1 MRHYRSLI
9 GKELEGYFG
18 SPMALIFLGIFLVVT
33 LYTFF
38 WVEAFFIGGLAEMRG
53 LFRWMPILM
62 IFLISALTMRQWSEE
77 QRSGT
82 LETLL
87 TLPVGA
93 VNLVLAKFA
102 SVLIMVALAMALTIP
117 LTITVSTLGNLDW
130 GPVIAGYLATLLLSS
145 AYIALGLFASSRTDN
160 QIVALMLTVI
170 MGGMLYFA
178 GTGVATEFVPAPLA
192 AFLRAIGT
200 DSRFQSIQ
208 RGVLDLRDLVYYL
221 TLTAG
226 FLTLNIL
233 SIQSIRWSRHHNHV
247 RIREILIS
255 SLVIVNLVLGNV
267 WLHPLRFLRV
277 DVTQQQEFS
286 LSDTTKSLLAGLTEP
301 LIIQGFFSEKT
312 HPLLAPVVPSLTDM
326 LIEYDIAGG
335 TLVEMQILDPTTDPD
350 LEVDA
355 TQTYGIQ
362 PIPFQVAE
370 RYETSVRNSYFHVL
384 LRYADQHVV
393 LSVGELV
400 EVNNERDG
408 STTVTLGT
416 LEYNLT
422 RAIKQVVYGF
432 QSVEAVLETLDE
444 PVILSFVV
452 TADQLGEQALAD
464 MATVQ
469 DTGEELAAN
478 SAGQFIFE
486 LVDPD
491 AEGSKFPRDTLINAY
506 GLQPYPASF
515 GTPAAYYFHLILE
528 LNDQLHLLFPQGE
541 ISRTSVRAAIDET
554 IQRHTPGFLRTVGV
568 WIPPSVPTQN
578 FLGQQMDPL
587 SSWNQVLEALLD
599 EYAVEYV
606 DLEEGLVGDQID
618 VLVLVAPQMLSDRA
632 QFSIDQYLMRGGA
645 LVVAASSYAL
655 APDMLTSLTSLQP
668 VFSGMAEMLEHYGV
682 RVGRELVLD
691 LQNSPFP
698 VTVPRTVENNMTIN
712 EYRALDYP
720 FFVDIRSD
728 AMAEGNPA
736 LANLTAV
743 TLNYASPVT
752 LVEELNAD
760 RVTQTLMYSSPDSWL
775 TEDINIQPDFEQYA
789 EYGFPIPPE
798 TERASHPLAVTVQG
812 QFQSYFADKP
822 NPWTVAEEGTE
833 AETETGAANEFN
845 VIETSPDDTRLVV
858 VGSAEF
864 LDDMILDLMGL
875 LVQDQIASN
884 LLFLQNLVDWSLED
898 VELLS
903 IRARGNTVRVLKPL
917 ERQEQVSL
925 EILNYVLALLAL
937 VIVAGVWRWRSTH
950 QTPLG
955 EQGESVF

>member
-1 MRHYRSLI
+1 MRQYRSLI

-93 VNLVLAKFA
+93 VKLVLAKFA
-102 SVLIMVALAMALTIP
+102 AVLVMVALAMALTMP
-117 LTITVSTLGNLDW
+117 LTVTVSTLGNLDP
-130 GPVIAGYLATLLLSS
+130 GPVVAGYLATLLLSS
-145 AYIALGLFASSRTDN
+145 AYVALGLFASSRTDN

-170 MGGMLYFA
+170 MGGVLYFA
-178 GTGVATEFVPAPLA
+178 GTGVATEFLPASLGA
-192 AFLRAIGT
+192 LLRAIGT

-208 RGVLDLRDLVYYL
+208 RGVIDLRDLVYYL

-226 FLTLNIL
+226 FLSLNIL
-233 SIQSIRWSRHHNHV
+233 SIQSIRWSRRHNHV
-247 RIREILIS
+247 RIREILLTALI
-255 SLVIVNLVLGNV
+255 IVNLVLANI

-277 DVTQQQEFS
+277 DVTQQREFS
-286 LSDTTKSLLAGLTEP
+286 LSDTTQSLLAGLTEP

-312 HPLLAPVVPSLTDM
+312 HPLLAPVVPSLSDM

-335 TLVEMQILDPTTDPD
+335 SMVELQILDPTTDPD
-350 LEVDA
+350 LETDA

-384 LRYADQHVV
+384 LRHADQHVV
-393 LSVGELV
+393 LSVAELV
-400 EVNNERDG
+400 EVHNNRDG
-408 STTVTLGT
+408 STFVTLGT

-432 QSVEAVLETLDE
+432 QSVESVLETLDQ
-444 PVILSFVV
+444 PVRLSFIV
-452 TADQLGEQALAD
+452 TPDMLREQGLAD

-469 DTGEELAAN
+469 DTGQELEAN
-478 SAGQFIFE
+478 ADGQFIFE

-491 AEGSKFPRDTLINAY
+491 AADSRFPRDTLINAY
-506 GLQPYPASF
+506 GLQPYPASIVA
-515 GTPAAYYFHLILE
+515 PAEYYFHLILE
-528 LNDQLHLLFPQGE
+528 LNEQLHLIFPQGA

-554 IQRHTPGFLRTVGV
+554 IQRNSPGFLRTVGV

-578 FLGQQMDPL
+578 FLGQQMEPL
-587 SSWNQVLEALLD
+587 SSWNQVVQALLD
-599 EYAVEYV
+599 EYNVEYV
-606 DLEEGLVGDQID
+606 DLEAGLVSDQVD
-618 VLVLVAPQMLSDRA
+618 VLVLVAPQLLSERA
-632 QFSIDQYLMRGGA
+632 QFSVDQYLMRGGA
-645 LVVAASSYAL
+645 LVVAASSYTMV
-655 APDMLTSLTSLQP
+655 PDMLSGLTSLQP
-668 VFSGMAEMLEHYGV
+668 IASGMAEMLAHYGV
-682 RVGRELVLD
+682 EIGHELVMD

-698 VTVPRTVENNMTIN
+698 VTVPRTIDDNVIIN
-712 EYRALDYP
+712 EYQALDYP
-720 FFVDIRSD
+720 FFVDVRSD

-736 LANLTAV
+736 VANLTAV
-743 TLNYASPVT
+743 TLNYVSPLT
-752 LVEELNAD
+752 LLTESSEKY
-760 RVTQTLMYSSPDSWL
+760 VTQILMLSSPDSWL
-775 TEDINIQPDFEQYA
+775 VEDFNIQPDFDQYA
-789 EYGFPIPPE
+789 EFGFPIPPA
-798 TERASHPLAVTVQG
+798 TERAVYPLAVTVQG
-812 QFQSYFADKP
+812 QFTSFFADKP
-822 NPWTVAEEGTE
+822 NPWTTAEADETDE
-833 AETETGAANEFN
+833 ETEFQNEFN
-845 VIETSPDDTRLVV
+845 LIATSPDDTRLVV

-864 LDDMILDLMGL
+864 LDDTILDLMGL
-875 LVQDQIASN
+875 LVQEQIDSN

-903 IRARGNTVRVLKPL
+903 IRARGNTVRVLEPR

-925 EILNYVLALLAL
+925 EILNYVMALLAL
-937 VIVAGVWRWRSTH
+937 VIVAGVWRWRSSH
-950 QTPLG
+950 QTPLD
-955 EQGESVF
+955 EQGETVL

>member
-1 MRHYRSLI
+1 MRQYRSLI

-93 VNLVLAKFA
+93 VNLVLAKFVA
-102 SVLIMVALAMALTIP
+102 VLVMVALAMALTLP
-117 LTITVSTLGNLDW
+117 LTVTVSTLGNLDW
-130 GPVIAGYLATLLLSS
+130 GPVVAGYLATLLLSS
-145 AYIALGLFASSRTDN
+145 SYVALGLFASSRTDN

-170 MGGMLYFA
+170 MGGVLYFA
-178 GTGVATEFVPAPLA
+178 GTGVATEFVPATLGS
-192 AFLRAIGT
+192 FLRAIGT
-200 DSRFQSIQ
+200 DSRFASIQ
-208 RGVLDLRDLVYYL
+208 RGVIDLRDLVYYL
-221 TLTAG
+221 TLTAA
-226 FLTLNIL
+226 FLTLNVL
-233 SIQSIRWSRHHNHV
+233 SVQSLRWSRHHNHI
-247 RIREILIS
+247 RLREILIS
-255 SLVIVNLVLGNV
+255 ALIIVNLILANV
-267 WLHPLRFLRV
+267 WLHPLRFLRA
-277 DVTQQQEFS
+277 DMTQQKEFS

-312 HPLLAPVVPSLTDM
+312 HPLLAPVVPSLSDM
-326 LIEYDIAGG
+326 LTEYDIAGG
-335 TLVEMQILDPTTDPD
+335 PMVELQILDPTTDPD

-384 LRYADQHVV
+384 LRHADQHVV
-393 LSVGELV
+393 LSVADLV

-416 LEYNLT
+416 LEYSLT

-444 PVILSFVV
+444 PVRLSFVV
-452 TADQLGEQALAD
+452 TPDLLGESALED

-469 DTGEELAAN
+469 ATGAELAD
-478 SAGQFIFE
+478 SSEGQFLFE

-491 AEGSKFPRDTLINAY
+491 AADSKFPRETLIGAY
-506 GLQPYPASF
+506 GLQPYPASI
-515 GTPAAYYFHLILE
+515 GAPSEYYFHLILE

-541 ISRTSVRAAIDET
+541 ISRTSIRAVIDET
-554 IQRHTPGFLRTVGV
+554 IQRNTPGFLRTVGI
-568 WIPPSVPTQN
+568 WIPPSIPTQN

-587 SSWNQVLEALLD
+587 SSWNQVTQALVD
-599 EYAVEYV
+599 EYTVEYV
-606 DLEEGLVGDQID
+606 DLEAGLVGDQID

-632 QFSIDQYLMRGGA
+632 QFSIDQYLMRGGS
-645 LVVAASSYAL
+645 LIVAASNFSL
-655 APDMLTSLTSLQP
+655 APDMLSGLTSLQP
-668 VFSGMAEMLEHYGV
+668 IFSGMAEMLEHYGIQ
-682 RVGRELVLD
+682 VGQELVLD

-698 VTVPRTVENNMTIN
+698 VSVPRTIDNMTIN

-743 TLNYASPVT
+743 TLNYVSPVT
-752 LVEELNAD
+752 LVEETNTD
-760 RVTQTLMYSSPDSWL
+760 RVAQTLMYSSADSWL
-775 TEDINIQPDFEQYA
+775 AEDINIQPDFEQYA
-789 EYGFPIPPE
+789 EFGFPVPPE
-798 TERASHPLAVTVQG
+798 TERGSHPLAVTVQG
-812 QFQSYFADKP
+812 QFTSYFVDKP
-822 NPWTVAEEGTE
+822 NPWTVSENGDETATE
-833 AETETGAANEFN
+833 AQSEFN

-875 LVQDQIASN
+875 LVQDQIDSN

-903 IRARGNTVRVLKPL
+903 IRARGNTIRVLKPL

-937 VIVAGVWRWRSTH
+937 VIVAGVWRWRSSH
-950 QTPLG
+950 QTPLD
-955 EQGESVF
+955 EEREMIL